1 MIKPTKR
8 KQFKKKRTK
17 LPREGA
23 ARRLIL
29 SKHGSIQAQR
39 YDREVR
45 MGRDIPLKIREACL
59 ARMHAHDKNLILYYP
74 DVANFV
80 ITLEPNRS
88 LPIRKFFDMFK
99 GMIDDKELEDAYQA
113 LTNYRLEIV
122 RSADDFVRIYDDENV
137 HSCMSGPM
145 NAERVRCWEHPENHF
160 SLAAMYAPGGN
171 RVIARTILNTQ
182 DMYYVRIFGTDGN
195 SVMLAN
201 KLRDLGY
208 HKLNGKPRPFKMYAR
223 CESRRYDPSM
233 VRTPYFDW
241 EEAFIDQHPE
251 TFDAARQRFEIT
263 VR

>member
-1 MIKPTKR
+1 M

-17 LPREGA
+17 LPRDGA
-23 ARRLIL
+23 VARMIRR
-29 SKHGSIQAQR
+29 KHGKLQLGR
-39 YDREVR
+39 YERELR
-45 MGRDIPLKIREACL
+45 MGRDIPLRIRETTL

-74 DVANFV
+74 DIKNFIV
-80 ITLEPNRS
+80 TLEPNRS

-99 GMIDDKELEDAYQA
+99 GMIDEKELEEAYQA
-113 LTNYRLEIV
+113 LTNYRIEIV
-122 RSADDFVRIYDDENV
+122 RSAEDFVRIYDDENV

-160 SLAAMYAPGGN
+160 SLVAMYAPGGN
-171 RVIARTILNTQ
+171 RVIARSIVNTM

-208 HKLNGKPRPFKMYAR
+208 HKLNGKPRPFKMYAH
-223 CESRRYDPSM
+223 CEARRYDAGM

-241 EEAFIDQHPE
+241 EQAYIDQHPE
-251 TFDAARQRFEIT
+251 TFNPETRQLEIT